1 MVGGAMMRTV
11 ADKTFGGGGG
21 GEGVGKSGVRFVLM

>member
-11 ADKTFGGGGG
+11 ADKTLGGGG
-21 GEGVGKSGVRFVLM
+21 GEWLGKSGVRCVLM